1 MLERTIQHRSP
12 VPKVVSKGALSAEP
26 AGVCA
31 CRYLLNTADSSSNG
45 SNSSSPPAPG
55 SFPPL
60 AGAAF
65 LASVPPSGN
74 RDLIFRWLRRDLGL
88 SWRVTW

>member
-1 MLERTIQHRSP
+1 MVAHSFGGLIAQ
-12 VPKVVSKGALSAEP
+12 K
-26 AGVCA
+26 
-31 CRYLLNTADSSSNG
+31 YLLNASSASSTTTTTSSS
-45 SNSSSPPAPG
+45 SSSSSSPPVPG
-55 SFPPL
+55 SYPPL

-74 RDLIFRWLRRDLGL
+74 RDLIIRWLKRDLGL

>member
-1 MLERTIQHRSP
+1 MVRGGEGRDYVMR
-12 VPKVVSKGALSAEP
+12 VGK
-26 AGVCA
+26 
-31 CRYLLNTADSSSNG
+31 RYH
-45 SNSSSPPAPG
+45 
-55 SFPPL
+55 L

-74 RDLIFRWLRRDLGL
+74 RDLIFWWLRRDLGL